1 MLKGLD
7 PLLNAD
13 VLYALR
19 AMGHADTLVISD
31 TNFPSDSIAR
41 QTAFGELLR
50 IDAPAPRVMRAVLSV
65 FPLDTPLQNSVGRME
80 IMGKPDE
87 IPEVQAEVQAEVDR
101 VEGKPTPMKGIER
114 FAFYEE
120 AKNAYAVITTADRRF
135 YGCFL
140 LIKGVVAPDAQP

>member
-50 IDAPAPRVMRAVLSV
+50 IDASAPRVVRAVLSV

-80 IMGKPDE
+80 IMGAPDE
-87 IPEVQAEVQAEVDR
+87 IPDVQAEVQAEVDR

-140 LIKGVVAPDAQP
+140 LIKGVVAPDAKP